1 MGHPWDIGRRRRRG
15 LWAAAALTLGALV
28 FLAAGTVRSDTR
40 ALASYLDTARS
51 IADREARLASTF
63 RDMVTRLDQ
72 LERTALLAGLVDL
85 EETSDQAVAD
95 LAATQG
101 PPGAAEA
108 HGLLLVALGSWRDAL
123 VAFDEALL
131 LVVDEPDNPQGPL
144 ELQAALAELGIGDR
158 AYGRFRT
165 LAGELRQEL
174 DVQSAGLPEVS
185 FLPAD
190 NPLAFSVDDLIQR
203 ARTSGLLALRR
214 DIAVATVK
222 LDPGPVGDQNGIPV
236 VPIAD
241 AFSVL
246 AGIINQGN
254 QTESELVVDLVL
266 EREEGTPPY
275 QAQFTINELA
285 PGASQIVTFGDV
297 PALAG
302 QLSVLNITVHPLE
315 GEADL
320 ENNTHPAYAFI
331 RDGG

>member
-1 MGHPWDIGRRRRRG
+1 MAHPWDIGRRRRRG
-15 LWAAAALTLGALV
+15 LWAAAVLTLGGLV
-28 FLAAGTVRSDTR
+28 FLAAGTLRSDTR
-40 ALASYLDTARS
+40 ALASYLDTTRS
-51 IADREARLASTF
+51 IADRESRLASVF
-63 RDMVTRLDQ
+63 QDMVTRLDQ

-95 LAATQG
+95 LAATRG

-190 NPLAFSVDDLIQR
+190 NPLAYSVDDIIHR
-203 ARTSGLLALRR
+203 ARASGLLTLRR
-214 DIAVATVK
+214 DVAVATVK

-254 QTESELVVDLVL
+254 QTESSLVVDLVL
-266 EREEGTPPY
+266 ERENGTPPY
-275 QAQFTINELA
+275 QAQSTIIELA

-302 QLSVLNITVHPLE
+302 QQSVLSITVQPLE
-315 GEADL
+315 GEADV